1 VARPPGYHGSFE
13 HPIRSFLIGVV
24 LLGLLF
30 GGFALGTGV
39 SKGST
44 ASASTSV
51 ELRTVRQTRVERV
64 TVALPGSTEI
74 LSGRRIVV
82 PGPTRTRRIWVQVPD
97 HGPVAPVLGVVRSLM
112 DPSRTAQSTGSTP
125 PVTVIQPVTITTTV
139 TTTVPVTTTVTET
152 GTDSGSTG
160 DQTAGS

>member
-1 VARPPGYHGSFE
+1 VARPPGYHGSFV

-30 GGFALGTGV
+30 GGFALGTGM

-51 ELRTVRQTRVERV
+51 ELRTLRQTNVERV

-82 PGPTRTRRIWVQVPD
+82 PGTTRTQRIWVQVPD
-97 HGPVAPVLGVVRSLM
+97 HGPVAPVLGVIRSLM
-112 DPSRTAQSTGSTP
+112 DPASTAQSTGGGTP
-125 PVTVIQPVTITTTV
+125 PVTVIQPVTVTITV

-152 GTDSGSTG
+152 GTGSGST
-160 DQTAGS
+160 AGS